1 MDLLGVGLDDAEFV
15 ILSEPKAGLFGR
27 LRGEARVQARVR
39 PVAPPPK
46 RTRRERPERKSRGAD
61 RAQGPAAEVDAAGA
75 TDPRPAAAGSSEK
88 TNGSRHQPERAGRP
102 RAPRRRQ
109 DSMPAKTEVPAE
121 HEAPE
126 RDVPTEREREDTME
140 ERLTL
145 EQQGELATDFVRG
158 LVQSF
163 GLTADV
169 AYRVVDDETV
179 EVAAEGPELGVLIG
193 QKGST
198 LAAIQEL
205 VRSSVQRHSEQR
217 TDRILVDVGGYR
229 QKRTAALARFTTT
242 IAEEVR
248 SSGEERALEPMTP
261 ADRKIVHDVVN
272 EIEGVVTRSEGVE
285 PSRYVV
291 ISPND

>member
-15 ILSEPKAGLFGR
+15 VLSEPKAGLFGR

-39 PVAPPPK
+39 PVAPAPK
-46 RTRRERPERKSRGAD
+46 RTRRDRPERKSRGAH
-61 RAQGPAAEVDAAGA
+61 RAEGPAAEPGSAATTDRRAVA
-75 TDPRPAAAGSSEK
+75 TGSPGK
-88 TNGSRHQPERAGRP
+88 TNGGRRQPERTGRQTTSSQ
-102 RAPRRRQ
+102 RQ
-109 DSMPAKTEVPAE
+109 DKVSVKTVVLVE
-121 HEAPE
+121 HEVPE
-126 RDVPTEREREDTME
+126 RDVTNQREPEDTME

-145 EQQGELATDFVRG
+145 EQQGELAAEFVRG

-169 AYRVVDDETV
+169 AFRLVDDETV
-179 EVAAEGPELGVLIG
+179 EVTADGPELGVLIG
-193 QKGST
+193 QKGNT

-205 VRSSVQRHSEQR
+205 ARSTVQRQSEVR
-217 TDRILVDVGGYR
+217 TDRILVDVSGYR

-248 SSGEERALEPMTP
+248 SSGEERALEPMSP
-261 ADRKIVHDVVN
+261 ADRKVVHDAVN

-291 ISPND
+291 ISPKD